1 MRLVLIE
8 WIDACSVSQVG
19 RWSDKS
25 LLDDVKPE
33 ACKSIG
39 WVHSENDQAITI
51 FSHDAGEQVGGDFCI
66 PRCCIVSIRDVA
78 L

>member
-25 LLDDVKPE
+25 LLDTVKPE
-33 ACKSIG
+33 YCRSIG
-39 WVHSENDQAITI
+39 WVHEETDEQITVY
-51 FSHDAGEQVGGDFCI
+51 SHDAGEQVGGDFCI
-66 PRCCIVSIRDVA
+66 PKCCIKSIREIEI
-78 L
+78 